1 MSLIGLSKSGEDFF
15 LLTEFCSGGS
25 LFDLL
30 HKRAAQINLSWKSKM
45 SLILQVAKG
54 MKVLHDMKPPIIHR
68 DMKSLNV
75 FIMPQNNEWIAKVA
89 DFGLSRS
96 P

>member
-1 MSLIGLSKSGEDFF
+1 
-15 LLTEFCSGGS
+15 

-30 HKRAAQINLSWKSKM
+30 HKKAGQIFLNWKTKL
-45 SLILQVAKG
+45 SLILQTAKG
-54 MKVLHDMKPPIIHR
+54 MKALHDMKPPIIHR
-68 DMKSLNV
+68 DLKSLNV
-75 FIMPQNNEWIAKVA
+75 FVMLQDNQWIAKVA